1 MLFAGESRNGQAAAA
16 AVILLPNGRRFTVSQ
31 RLSFAS
37 QEEAE
42 YQGLVIGLRKA
53 QQLGLQSLE
62 IKGDSDKIFNQV
74 NGLKEVREEK
84 LQMLYQESVGMI
96 RRFERVSVEWIAAE
110 QNRLAHRAVRRC
122 LEEVLGREHSSST
135 PRTPMQSE
143 QIAHLL
149 QLGSRI
155 KDQDL
160 QALAQGTDDFSRQS
174 LNELRPSIPIAIQD
188 ALALNWQGDEEELA
202 QRYRWYLRGLP
213 AELAIRK
220 VQLENPVP
228 SVPLEDQLASE
239 GQLQESER
247 LEDETTTELSS
258 KSKEG
263 RAEEAGMIDP
273 LISLPSPASFLPAE
287 SEIWE
292 EPTEAPALNHH
303 FVALSNYPDSLGT
316 EADDLETEL
325 LIQDRPKEKETLPS
339 LDPVKQI
346 VWMIA
351 SLSEED
357 RARLAREL
365 IQLSSLTQ
373 AILAAIAETLATR

>member
-1 MLFAGESRNGQAAAA
+1 
-16 AVILLPNGRRFTVSQ
+16 
-31 RLSFAS
+31 
-37 QEEAE
+37 
-42 YQGLVIGLRKA
+42 
-53 QQLGLQSLE
+53 
-62 IKGDSDKIFNQV
+62 
-74 NGLKEVREEK
+74 
-84 LQMLYQESVGMI
+84 
-96 RRFERVSVEWIAAE
+96 
-110 QNRLAHRAVRRC
+110 
-122 LEEVLGREHSSST
+122 
-135 PRTPMQSE
+135 
-143 QIAHLL
+143 
-149 QLGSRI
+149 
-155 KDQDL
+155 
-160 QALAQGTDDFSRQS
+160 
-174 LNELRPSIPIAIQD
+174 
-188 ALALNWQGDEEELA
+188 
-202 QRYRWYLRGLP
+202 LP

-239 GQLQESER
+239 EQLQESKR
-247 LEDETTTELSS
+247 LEDETPTELSS

-273 LISLPSPASFLPAE
+273 FIALPSPASFLPAE
-287 SEIWE
+287 SEFWE

-303 FVALSNYPDSLGT
+303 FVALSNYPDSLGM

-373 AILAAIAETLATR
+373 EILAAIAETLATR